1 MPASTPAPDPLAL
14 DARLGWPADLRV
26 LVERYPREV
35 WPAHPNL
42 GETARF
48 WLARHDM
55 FRELGGAL
63 VAGTAAFREGEIAAD
78 AYKGWFVPRLRVFL
92 GELDAHHRIEDHA
105 YFPLFR
111 AADARLARGF
121 DVLEGDHETIHRA
134 LEGTAERANA
144 FLRATD
150 ADAARRAADAYADA
164 ADGLLRGL
172 LRHLADEEDLIVPM
186 ILDRGE
192 ADLGIG

>member
-1 MPASTPAPDPLAL
+1 MR
-14 DARLGWPADLRV
+14 ARLGWPADLRV
-26 LVERYPREV
+26 LFERYPREV

-63 VAGTAAFREGEIAAD
+63 IAGTAAFREG
-78 AYKGWFVPRLRVFL
+78 
-92 GELDAHHRIEDHA
+92 
-105 YFPLFR
+105 
-111 AADARLARGF
+111 
-121 DVLEGDHETIHRA
+121 
-134 LEGTAERANA
+134 
-144 FLRATD
+144 
-150 ADAARRAADAYADA
+150 
-164 ADGLLRGL
+164 
-172 LRHLADEEDLIVPM
+172 EEDLIVPM